1 MTRERGSLAESKNC
15 KILLLP
21 AADRHFDTKV
31 KCPTGRASFWVKF
44 PTVRSLTRVKCPGI
58 AWGWMGGFGIDWYII
73 HIKLYHSFINEM
85 LTYFSELWAN
95 LRNVTSYQC
104 GTTLDWSLEQLWT
117 HWLRIWPSLPGLW
130 SWIIQTQLLLQS
142 GLLTRLSRQ
151 LNYPWF
157 RLRRCSLH
165 QEIWKP
171 RPKTTM
177 QKIRR
182 SCECSKY

>member
-1 MTRERGSLAESKNC
+1 MSYSLQWLRQSDCNICISISAVFY
-15 KILLLP
+15 L
-21 AADRHFDTKV
+21 
-31 KCPTGRASFWVKF
+31 
-44 PTVRSLTRVKCPGI
+44 
-58 AWGWMGGFGIDWYII
+58 I
-73 HIKLYHSFINEM
+73 HIKHYYSFINEM

-104 GTTLDWSLEQLWT
+104 GTTFDWSLEQHWT

-130 SWIIQTQLLLQS
+130 SWIIQTQHLLQS

-157 RLRRCSLH
+157 RLRHCSLH

-171 RPKTTM
+171 RQKTTM